1 MKLTIEQAL
10 KEGVAAHNEG
20 KLQEAERL
28 YRAILK
34 SQPIHPDAN
43 HNLGLIALSTNR
55 TNEALT
61 LFKIAIKTNPKI
73 EQFWIS
79 YINVLIKVNQLEVA
93 KQEIKNAKKR
103 GFDIKKLQAL
113 LAISN
118 VRVGNKVPSEEKL
131 SKLLEYYQF
140 GQYDD
145 AEKLAI
151 SITQEFP
158 EHQFSWKVLGVVL
171 GQTGR
176 IFEAINANQIAIK
189 LAPQDAEAHNNLGNT
204 LKEIGKLEESQASCR
219 QAILLKPNFA
229 EAHNNL
235 GNALKELGKLEESQ
249 ASYTQAIV
257 LKPNFAEAHSNLG
270 NVLKEL
276 GKLEESQASFTQAI
290 VLKPNFAEAHN
301 NLGNVLKELGKLEE
315 SQASFTQA
323 IVLKPNFAEAHYNL
337 GITYKELGRFD
348 KACSLYI
355 QAINLNKDFTDA
367 YINLSLVIKNF
378 KFTSSDPKLYPILIN
393 ILKAE
398 NTMRPQD
405 MASCILSLLNHDP
418 LIKDLLT
425 KKYVKN
431 LKEFN
436 SNLEALDKLPLLHH
450 LMRVCPLSDLQFEKF
465 FMIMR
470 SFIIMNL
477 DKIEISPE
485 LINFIS
491 TLCLQCFINE
501 YAYFESDEEIQLI
514 NELETKIKQTIMQ
527 SRQPEKI
534 KILCLAT
541 YRPLHKYDW
550 SQKLEAL
557 DKLKEVKNRL
567 IEEPIN
573 EKEILKDIKILGDIS
588 NKISCKVRNQYEENP
603 YPRWIKPAI
612 PKKPKLIAEVCNEL
626 ELHLNSEDIKDVI
639 APKLLIAGCGT
650 GQHSIEAASYYLDCK
665 VIAVDLSLASLA
677 YAKRKTTELEISNLS
692 YLQADILN
700 LNKLESEFDIIESAG
715 VLHHMDEPMAGWRVL
730 TNLLKTGGLMKIGLY
745 SELARQHIVKVQNE
759 ISLMNIGT
767 SETDIRKFRRS
778 LIESSDKNY
787 QLLNTS
793 SDFFN
798 LSTLRDLI
806 FHVKEHR
813 FTLPQIK
820 NCLYELGLK
829 FCGFINKD
837 VILNFR
843 ELNGKDANIYDL
855 ELWDKYEK
863 INPQSFKGMYQ
874 FWCQKI

>member
-229 EAHNNL
+229 EAH
-235 GNALKELGKLEESQ
+235 
-249 ASYTQAIV
+249 
-257 LKPNFAEAHSNLG
+257 SNLG

-276 GKLEESQASFTQAI
+276 GKLEESQASYTQA
-290 VLKPNFAEAHN
+290 V
-301 NLGNVLKELGKLEE
+301 
-315 SQASFTQA
+315 
-323 IVLKPNFAEAHYNL
+323 VLKPNFAEAHYNL